1 MPILNAS
8 KNGRVV
14 LCLAV
19 TYNKCP
25 PPPGVPV
32 KGYWLRHQR
41 MRVAFTTQVKFSW
54 RRWKPNR
61 LLKTANCGKMMGK
74 NATRQ
79 QIRERV
85 VHVNEPEVDAD
96 ANIRPVLLPLV
107 RDWLTEVQLNYRT
120 LANTVPPTHLV
131 RLRDP

>member
-1 MPILNAS
+1 
-8 KNGRVV
+8 
-14 LCLAV
+14 
-19 TYNKCP
+19 
-25 PPPGVPV
+25 
-32 KGYWLRHQR
+32 
-41 MRVAFTTQVKFSW
+41 
-54 RRWKPNR
+54 
-61 LLKTANCGKMMGK
+61 MMGK

-96 ANIRPVLLPLV
+96 ANIRPVLLSLV
-107 RDWLTEVQLNYRT
+107 RDWLTEVQLIYRT